1 MSHMQVRETPP
12 PPPPQKNQHIR
23 LTMTLPAPVQPNT
36 LQLGASCSFAHITV
50 SLYINLSG
58 LEQSQ
63 KHMQGLRVI
72 DIKKSIQNEDY
83 IVARC
88 QNTH

>member
-1 MSHMQVRETPP
+1 MQVRETPP
-12 PPPPQKNQHIR
+12 PPPPQKNQHIY

-72 DIKKSIQNEDY
+72 EIKKSIQNEDY

-88 QNTH
+88 QNTQ